1 MTRKALFIFA
11 ICGSVHLKSIWIV
24 EQLLTLNRNLKENI
38 MAEKTVSRRNFIGT
52 SAAGISTLAAAAST
66 FAATRSGSVNANE
79 KLRIG
84 FIGMGGRCGAH
95 LDSSITIHKQQ
106 GSVELAAVCDV
117 FNRNRENAAHKIK
130 EATGKQPM
138 ITGDYREIL
147 ADDAIDAVCI
157 ATPDHWHA
165 RQTIDA
171 LKAGKHVYCEKPMTH
186 SVEEALAVLQVWKQ
200 SGKVMQVGVQSTSLP
215 VWQHVNESIREGNLG
230 KVLQY
235 QTEFFR
241 NSDMGQWRY
250 YGLDKDMNP
259 KNIDWQMFLGTEL
272 GLAPDM
278 PFDRAKFAQWRCYW
292 PFGSGMFTDLFV
304 HRTTSMLKATGLRF
318 PGRVVGGGGTFLE
331 YDGREVPD
339 VATVVADFPE
349 GAQGLVTATM
359 CCGNTPIR
367 QLIRGHH
374 GSVVF
379 GTGEK
384 FEGYD
389 FVAERPQVTH
399 DSSIKNQRVDVG
411 KIENTSLAHFENFVS
426 AARADDPTVVN
437 CSPELGAAAMAIV
450 KLGARS
456 YREGKVFHF
465 DKETMTI
472 SEGNGS
478 WANGWQQMSADR
490 AKPKHVAGWTAGDEG
505 SLLIPKDYQK
515 LEGPWIDG
523 KDPAEAS

>member
-1 MTRKALFIFA
+1 MSKP
-11 ICGSVHLKSIWIV
+11 SI
-24 EQLLTLNRNLKENI
+24 
-38 MAEKTVSRRNFIGT
+38 SRRNFIGST
-52 SAAGISTLAAAAST
+52 AAGVGTLAAASSVLADASVEKT
-66 FAATRSGSVNANE
+66 TGPK

-95 LDSSITIHKQQ
+95 LDSSFKIAQQ
-106 GSVELAAVCDV
+106 DKSIEIAAVCDV
-117 FNRNRENAAHKIK
+117 FNRYRKSAADRVEKALGNRPA
-130 EATGKQPM
+130 
-138 ITGDYREIL
+138 ITRDYRVIL
-147 ADDAIDAVCI
+147 SDDTIDAVCI
-157 ATPDHWHA
+157 APPAHWHA

-186 SVEEALAVLQVWKQ
+186 SAAEALEVLKQWKQ
-200 SGKVMQVGVQSTSLP
+200 SGKVMQVGVQSTALP
-215 VWQHVNESIREGNLG
+215 VWQNVNEAICGGKLG

-250 YGLDKDMNP
+250 YQLAEDMTP
-259 KNIDWQMFLGTEL
+259 ENIDWQMFLGTEFD
-272 GLAPDM
+272 LAPDM
-278 PFDRAKFAQWRCYW
+278 PFDRARFAQWRCYW

-318 PGRVVGGGGTFLE
+318 PGRVVGAGGTYFE

-339 VATVVADFPE
+339 VATVAADFDE
-349 GAQGLVTATM
+349 GVQGLVTATM

-367 QLIRGHH
+367 QLIRGHN

-379 GTGEK
+379 GTGEE

-399 DSSIKNQRVDVG
+399 DSSIKDERVEVG
-411 KIENTSLAHFENFVS
+411 KIENTSLEHFRNFVDS
-426 AARADDPTVVN
+426 AIEDNPDAVN
-437 CSPELGAAAMAIV
+437 CSPELGAAAMLIV

-465 DKETMTI
+465 DKESMTI
-472 SEGNGS
+472 SEGDGS
-478 WANGWQQMSADR
+478 WAKKWETMSADG
-490 AKPKHVAGWTAGDEG
+490 AKPNHVAGWHAGDTG
-505 SLLIPKDYQK
+505 SLLYPKDYQK
-515 LEGPWIDG
+515 LAGPWTNG
-523 KDPAEAS
+523 TDPSKAT